1 MTLPN
6 DKVETW
12 SPTEQPEAATALP
25 EAAPEPTEDALE
37 DALRRLRWRR
47 LQSEAWSGAAE
58 PTLPAPGAWPAAG
71 VADEETEVEAEAEFD
86 FSAAFAELQG
96 ELRRVGRELFKTN
109 RAAEGQQETF
119 NAALAEIQQLA
130 AVVAQIPAQSAAAVG
145 DARFEAKAALCRDL
159 LRLGDRVEA
168 SLSAADELIARL
180 QPQAEPPPTGL
191 AFRFAA
197 ARRMRDSLT
206 EAVTALR
213 QWRAGQALLVERV
226 QAILLAAGAR
236 PMETSGRLFDP
247 TLHRAVAT
255 EARPDLAPGTIAG
268 EELRGYTLE
277 GRILRYAEVIVAKD
291 E

>member
-1 MTLPN
+1 MTF
-6 DKVETW
+6 
-12 SPTEQPEAATALP
+12 PTDRAAAWPSAAESLEPAADSLEEAR
-25 EAAPEPTEDALE
+25 
-37 DALRRLRWRR
+37 RRLRWRR
-47 LQSEAWSGAAE
+47 LQSEAW
-58 PTLPAPGAWPAAG
+58 AG
-71 VADEETEVEAEAEFD
+71 VAETPPPTNDSLPEVDAPAEAEAEPEFD
-86 FSAAFAELQG
+86 LGAAFEELQR

-109 RAAEGQQETF
+109 RAAEGHQETF

-130 AVVAQIPAQSAAAVG
+130 AVVAQIPAQSAAAAG

-159 LRLGDRVEA
+159 LRLGDTVEA
-168 SLSAADELIARL
+168 SLAAAADLIARL
-180 QPQAEPPPTGL
+180 QPQAEQPATGF

-197 ARRMRDSLT
+197 ARQMRDSLT

-213 QWRAGQALLVERV
+213 QWRAGQALLIERV

-255 EARPDLAPGTIAG
+255 EARSDIAPGTITG
-268 EELRGYTLE
+268 EELRGYMLE

>member
-1 MTLPN
+1 MGFPTDNTEASAHESAQNMDEPAAAPAA
-6 DKVETW
+6 V
-12 SPTEQPEAATALP
+12 TEQA
-25 EAAPEPTEDALE
+25 EDSLE
-37 DALRRLRWRR
+37 EALRRLRWRR
-47 LQSEAWSGAAE
+47 LQHEAWAEAAATTPAATASLPEADVQIEVEEEPAFDFGAAFE
-58 PTLPAPGAWPAAG
+58 
-71 VADEETEVEAEAEFD
+71 
-86 FSAAFAELQG
+86 ELQR

-119 NAALAEIQQLA
+119 SAALEEIRQLA
-130 AVVAQIPAQSAAAVG
+130 AIIAQVPAQSAEAIN

-159 LRLGDRVEA
+159 LRLGDTVEA
-168 SLSAADELIARL
+168 SLAAADELIARL
-180 QPQAEPPPTGL
+180 QPQAAQPTVGL
-191 AFRFAA
+191 VFRFAA
-197 ARRMRDSLT
+197 ARQMRDSLT

-213 QWRAGQALLVERV
+213 QWRDGQALLVERV

-236 PMETSGRLFDP
+236 PMETIGRSFDP

-255 EARPDLAPGTIAG
+255 EARRDLTPGTIIG